1 MADTSEELT
10 KIRAL
15 MENALAHIYSIEIR
29 IGALESFII
38 RSGKPEGFTDEQA
51 FTAYHDHM
59 DNLKA
64 RFSEW
69 TDLLDKDRGTE
80 GSGLDPHGE

>member
-1 MADTSEELT
+1 MAESAEEIQKL
-10 KIRAL
+10 REL

-29 IGALESFII
+29 IGALEAFII
-38 RSGKPEGFTDEQA
+38 RAGKPEGVSDEQA
-51 FTAYHDHM
+51 FAAYHEHL

-69 TDLLDKDRGTE
+69 TDLLDSEKD
-80 GSGLDPHGE
+80 GLGEEDDG

>member
-1 MADTSEELT
+1 MADTNEEIQKL
-10 KIRAL
+10 REL

-38 RSGKPEGFTDEQA
+38 RAGKPEGVSDEQA
-51 FTAYHDHM
+51 FAAYHEHL

-69 TDLLDKDRGTE
+69 TDLLDSDKSEPDE
-80 GSGLDPHGE
+80 DE

>member
-1 MADTSEELT
+1 MSDNAEEIQKL
-10 KIRAL
+10 REL

-29 IGALESFII
+29 LGALESFII
-38 RSGKPEGFTDEQA
+38 RAGKPEGVTDEQA
-51 FTAYHDHM
+51 FAAYHEHM

-69 TDLLDKDRGTE
+69 TDLLDREKG
-80 GSGLDPHGE
+80 GLDDEEE